1 MASSPVDAVAQARQ
15 VGVKEL
21 HVTGGSSVNS
31 AFARAGLLDRVI
43 INVESIMVG
52 QGIPLIKPAGFDLHL
67 RQSVVNLAIAFG
79 HFFLDKPL
87 AKL

>member
-67 RQSVVNLAIAFG
+67 RLR
-79 HFFLDKPL
+79 DMK
-87 AKL
+87 KLTPTVIQLSYGVLKA